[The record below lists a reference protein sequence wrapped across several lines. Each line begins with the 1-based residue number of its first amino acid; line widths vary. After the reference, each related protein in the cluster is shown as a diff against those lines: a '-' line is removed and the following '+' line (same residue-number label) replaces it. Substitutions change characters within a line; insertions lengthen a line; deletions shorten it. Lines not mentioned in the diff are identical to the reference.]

1 MFQFN
6 NFLNKKNKQSS
17 EIEVVNEETNSL
29 TKIKNWYDD
38 RYSNILIQRN
48 FIFFLLVISLISL
61 LVAAIAIMTISNLKQ
76 FDPFVISIQENTG
89 AATIVNV
96 MDTKVLS
103 QDESLAKYFIKKYV
117 IARESYNAVDFGII
131 TKNIIRVLSSEN
143 IFWEYLSYIRI
154 NDPSKLY
161 GDKNS
166 TYITTKS
173 WSKIDTNKYVLRFTL
188 TETQGN
194 KKVYNKIA
202 IIGIRY
208 ISVQLNPDELDINP
222 VGFQVI
228 GYKVDDDNS

>member
-1 MFQFN
+1 MLQ
-6 NFLNKKNKQSS
+6 LSKLLGKSPKDTSQGYEKQ
-17 EIEVVNEETNSL
+17 EEDNSAG
-29 TKIKNWYDD
+29 KIKNWYED

-61 LVAAIAIMTISNLKQ
+61 LVAAIAIMQISSLKQ

-89 AATIVNV
+89 AATIVNA
-96 MDTKVLS
+96 MDTKVLA

-117 IARESYNAVDFGII
+117 IARESYNTVNFGSI
-131 TKNIIRVLSSEN
+131 TKNILRVLSSEN
-143 IFWEYLSYIRI
+143 VFWEYMSYIKT

-173 WSKIDTNKYVLRFTL
+173 WSKIDTNKYVLRFTV

-194 KKVYNKIA
+194 QKVYNKIA

-208 ISVQLNPDELDINP
+208 ISMELSQDELDINP